1 MNNLILIPARGGST
15 RVLNKNIRMLGG
27 KPLVA
32 HAIENALHAKSGRVV
47 VTTNSKEIADIAVQ
61 YGAEVPFMR
70 PEELSIATATSI
82 SAIIHALMWF
92 REQENWQPDL
102 LAFIPP
108 TNPLTRPVTIRNMFL
123 RLQEKS
129 HSNSIVTITKPKT
142 HPFRIVKQLEDG
154 TVENGIVS
162 LDGKTINDIER
173 SQEWPLVWEGSPAC
187 RLTRTSYFIDRI
199 ESAVDPY
206 AIKSKTFDNQN
217 CLGYEISEKEA
228 FDIDD
233 ASDFLMAEILFKII

>member
-1 MNNLILIPARGGST
+1 MNNLLLIPARGGST
-15 RVLNKNIRMLGG
+15 RVIDKNIRMLGG
-27 KPLVA
+27 KPLLA
-32 HAIENALHAKSGRVV
+32 HTVENALQADSGRVV
-47 VTTNSKEIADIAVQ
+47 VTTNSEEISEIAVK

-70 PEELSIATATSI
+70 PENLSTATATSI
-82 SAIIHALMWF
+82 SAIIHTLLWF
-92 REQENWQPDL
+92 KDNENWQPDL

-108 TNPLTRPVTIRNMFL
+108 TNPFTQPVTIRNMFL
-123 RLQEKS
+123 RLQEKKN
-129 HSNSIVTITKPKT
+129 SNSIVTITKPKT

-154 TVENGIVS
+154 TIENGIIP

-173 SQEWPLVWEGSPAC
+173 SQDWPVVWEGSPAC
-187 RLTRTSYFIDRI
+187 RLSRTSYFMDRI
-199 ESAVDPY
+199 EKAEDPY
-206 AIKSKTFDNQN
+206 GIRSKTFDNQN